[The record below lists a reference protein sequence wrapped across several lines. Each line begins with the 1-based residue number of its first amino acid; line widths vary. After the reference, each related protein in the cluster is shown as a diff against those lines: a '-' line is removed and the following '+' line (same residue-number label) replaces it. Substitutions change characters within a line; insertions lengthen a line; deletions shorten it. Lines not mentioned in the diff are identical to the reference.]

1 MEKEAIEAAAAA
13 VASKSTYAGAGTS
26 FLGWLLSSEFTVI
39 VGIVVAVAGLG
50 VNWYYKAKADR
61 RGQAEHE
68 ARMVR
73 LRRGEP
79 SDTGAGDLS

>member
-1 MEKEAIEAAAAA
+1 MDREAIEVGVAA

-39 VGIVVAVAGLG
+39 FGIVVALAGLG
-50 VNWYYKAKADR
+50 VNWFYKAKADR

-73 LRRGEP
+73 LRRGES
-79 SDTGAGDLS
+79 SDTDQGALS